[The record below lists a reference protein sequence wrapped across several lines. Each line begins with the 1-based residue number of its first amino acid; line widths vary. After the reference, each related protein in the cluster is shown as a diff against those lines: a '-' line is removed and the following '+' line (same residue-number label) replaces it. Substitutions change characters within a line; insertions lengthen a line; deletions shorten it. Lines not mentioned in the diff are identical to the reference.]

1 MLETPLSDPHQCAGT
16 DNVDLAYAIAHSIT
30 TIHVPSYS
38 PHAVAE
44 FTIGLLLTLVRKY
57 HKAFNRTREGNF
69 SLSGLVGFNLH
80 GKTVGIIG
88 TGQIGLLVGKIL
100 ALGFGCNV
108 IAYDLYP
115 NEEKA
120 KEYGIVYKS
129 RDEVLKE
136 ADILTLHCPLTTFSY
151 HLLNDETFALTKRG
165 VVVIN
170 TSRGSLIDT
179 KSLIRF
185 LKSGHIGA
193 LGLDVYEGEKQ
204 YFFRDGSRG
213 VIQDDDLTRLMSFYN
228 VVISGHQAFLSK
240 EALEAIAEASV
251 WDMVAVGRGEVV
263 ERIARF
269 ES

>member
-1 MLETPLSDPHQCAGT
+1 M
-16 DNVDLAYAIAHSIT
+16 
-30 TIHVPSYS
+30 PSYS

-44 FTIGLLLTLVRKY
+44 FAVGLLLTLVRKY

-88 TGQIGLLVGKIL
+88 TGQIGLLVAKIL
-100 ALGFGCNV
+100 SRGFGCNV

-120 KEYGIVYKS
+120 KEYGFTYKS
-129 RDEVLKE
+129 RDAVLYE
-136 ADILTLHCPLTTFSY
+136 ADILTLHCPLTPSSH
-151 HLLNDETFALTKRG
+151 HLLNDETFALTKPG
-165 VVVIN
+165 VVIIN
-170 TSRGSLIDT
+170 TSRGGLIDT
-179 KSLIRF
+179 KSLISY
-185 LKSGHIGA
+185 LKGGHIGA
-193 LGLDVYEGEKQ
+193 LGLDVYEGEKE

-251 WDMVAVGRGEVV
+251 GDMVALGRGEAV
-263 ERIARF
+263 ERRAKIK
-269 ES
+269 S